1 MTKEEIFIRKALT
14 EVYPQLLI
22 NAKKVCSYS
31 FDKYGL
37 DLIAVACE
45 FFLLKPISAQLKTIE
60 NGKLENFITFI
71 MAIQLKSSTSKFYRE
86 YRHHHLKQRE
96 LYDISYE
103 KYGFDNISN
112 EAFEDEPN
120 HLLDC
125 VKAQMNTLDPYSKML
140 INERVILESNY
151 TDISK
156 RYNINYASLK
166 RDTEKALTQLK
177 KLCSHFI

>member
-37 DLIAVACE
+37 DLVAVACE
-45 FFLLKPISAQLKTIE
+45 FFLLKSEEAQLKTIE
-60 NGKLENFITFI
+60 DGKLENFITYI
-71 MAIQLKSSTSKFYRE
+71 MSVQLKSSTSKFYKE
-86 YRHHHLKQRE
+86 YRQHHIKQRE

-103 KYGFDNISN
+103 KYGFDPVHN

-120 HLLDC
+120 RLIEC
-125 VKAQMNTLDPYSKML
+125 IKAQMKTLDPYSSML

-156 RYNINYASLK
+156 KYSINYASLK
-166 RDTEKALTQLK
+166 RDTEAALTQLK
-177 KLCSHFI
+177 KLCKHFI